1 MNYSMCNLTC
11 LQCGRIIHK
20 GAPYFSYKNDHG
32 PLVKLIAGPD
42 IVKPFCSE
50 GCMHAH
56 KQNTMALKA
65 EKEQAEA
72 ERQRQQLAKEHENA
86 RKTAK
91 KALKVALKNVEKWEK
106 IAERIGAAIES
117 DDLKELKASASKA
130 LNDWVSMILGLLVI
144 LGGGA
149 IWYYFF
155 R

>member
-1 MNYSMCNLTC
+1 
-11 LQCGRIIHK
+11 
-20 GAPYFSYKNDHG
+20 
-32 PLVKLIAGPD
+32 
-42 IVKPFCSE
+42 
-50 GCMHAH
+50 MHAH